1 MLCIA
6 VISRTFIT
14 TKQVSPVIDPVLP
27 VDGLICHC
35 VYVVPQLYTCSVLI
49 KLLVVSYKDCE
60 LRYNRTIFLYHSIK
74 PHCTKNLML
83 SCCFLH
89 PPNPTFTLSYFRYM

>member
-35 VYVVPQLYTCSVLI
+35 VYVVLQLYMCSVLI
-49 KLLVVSYKDCE
+49 SCWLYRIKIVS
-60 LRYNRTIFLYHSIK
+60 
-74 PHCTKNLML
+74 
-83 SCCFLH
+83 
-89 PPNPTFTLSYFRYM
+89 

>member
-35 VYVVPQLYTCSVLI
+35 VYVVPQLYTCSVFDQ
-49 KLLVVSYKDCE
+49 VVGCIV
-60 LRYNRTIFLYHSIK
+60 LRL
-74 PHCTKNLML
+74 
-83 SCCFLH
+83 
-89 PPNPTFTLSYFRYM
+89 